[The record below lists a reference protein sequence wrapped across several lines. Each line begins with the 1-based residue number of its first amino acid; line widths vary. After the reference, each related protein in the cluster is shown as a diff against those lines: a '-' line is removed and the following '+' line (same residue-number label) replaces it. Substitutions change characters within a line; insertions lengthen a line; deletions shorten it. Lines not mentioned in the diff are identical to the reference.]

1 MTLFLLIDRRRPRRM
16 RFLSPNQKKQETA
29 RLAGVIVSFVG
40 AMLVMSG
47 YNTEDLFL
55 VGALL
60 LI

>member
-1 MTLFLLIDRRRPRRM
+1 M